1 MAEGVIA
8 DFSAALVDSYDI
20 LVSSLPPFFH
30 NFVNFFVIVFFIFI
44 YSVFVWKFH
53 KFISHKNIFGLN
65 LNKYNQT
72 EDPTTNKL
80 VGGLFYFLEYLI
92 VLPFAIFVWFF
103 GVTIFLVVMGKSL
116 DVNTALIISAAVVAA
131 IRMTSYYN
139 GNLSKE
145 LAKLL
150 PLNLLALSLIESGFF
165 DAQRILGQIAQIQGL
180 LSNVTT
186 YLIFIIILE
195 AVLRFFDF
203 TFSLFGLE
211 EEQE

>member
-1 MAEGVIA
+1 M
-8 DFSAALVDSYDI
+8 
-20 LVSSLPPFFH
+20 
-30 NFVNFFVIVFFIFI
+30 
-44 YSVFVWKFH
+44 K
-53 KFISHKNIFGLN
+53 
-65 LNKYNQT
+65 
-72 EDPTTNKL
+72 NKL
-80 VGGLFYFLEYLI
+80 FGGFFYFLEYLI

-103 GVTIFLVVMGKSL
+103 GVTIFLVVMGKNL
-116 DVNTALIISAAVVAA
+116 DVNAALIISAAVVAA

-165 DAQRILGQIAQIQGL
+165 DAQRILSQISQIQGL

-211 EEQE
+211 EELD